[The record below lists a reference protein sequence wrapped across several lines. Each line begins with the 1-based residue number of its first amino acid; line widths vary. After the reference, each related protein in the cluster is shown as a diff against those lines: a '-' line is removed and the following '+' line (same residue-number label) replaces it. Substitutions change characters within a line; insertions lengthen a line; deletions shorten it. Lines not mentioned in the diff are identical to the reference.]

1 MESTP
6 ELLPD
11 LGKFPAQRR
20 KRHSKILSRTGSS
33 SQLRDTPAK
42 DAVTNASAQPGYFH
56 EQSPKPAVQMDPSR
70 NNASNRSLANLG
82 EINESMR
89 PAMEAFRKASTKDI
103 LRAVPAGHH
112 AQTVKPTVPMWP
124 SSSTPSGKTIW
135 PENRKMALATAAKI
149 ALTSAPVNAGKAI
162 SSQDIHQLLD
172 QNPSY
177 IELCETLEARG
188 FVLDRRHFAK
198 LLLAAVPEVNSATP
212 CQAPAGSS
220 LQNAQEIESSPEI
233 EQQPP
238 LAVAADLSRSQ
249 TQAVVAP
256 PITAVPPMHSALFNS
271 PLRSI
276 SPSGER
282 GRAFLAQASPKS
294 TRGRPR
300 RDGLPPQPRLQGP
313 PKPRGRPRKDGLPPR
328 QRAMAQGAQK
338 DVTNGTP
345 FDIMKDSLPMNDAAP
360 VNTEPAPTPNTV
372 QASAPVQ
379 PFYGDK
385 PIAKPHFDAATEV
398 SAVKDQRVQAQ
409 QSREHAAVTDTHT
422 SVMQRQLPTT
432 GASTSGK
439 TASSGF
445 GMLKLID
452 IPRPD
457 STHQAVHANGP
468 STDLSASVLRSNP
481 QSAPAVRWSDGPML
495 SKGQLEAR
503 NQADSQTGHVGHVSM
518 HRSPV
523 ANGAPMYPGTGVFFD
538 NFNTAPP
545 TRGFAP
551 AAYQQERKDFPQRAS
566 YSPLPRQ
573 QQQHYQGIPKALSK
587 QEMARKRNFSDI
599 VDLTQ
604 LSEDDNE
611 QHHDKRLRPGGEI
624 QMQPLPSS
632 NLLPPAPASDII
644 STMGRTPDPHSA
656 PAYLTEQQMSRD
668 PAVRERLLG
677 TNAAQR
683 PEPNEPIMNGNVDL
697 SQFKFAPKGHSS
709 QRESLR
715 TADVV
720 QTMDKKKAVR
730 CSTYNAKTIARDVL
744 IAAGHHPREKPLNW
758 HLLPLEGNF
767 RNVNFG
773 SDLSTFKWDLV
784 DPLEQALAVDTAI
797 EDADDELDA
806 VQNRQAPSVRTP
818 VRRHSTRVALTASG
832 DGDVGSVGKMTFD
845 FSHLVMPF
853 LTSEY

>member
-20 KRHSKILSRTGSS
+20 KRHSKILTRTGSS

-42 DAVTNASAQPGYFH
+42 DAITNPSAPPGYSH
-56 EQSPKPAVQMDPSR
+56 EQPPKPAVQMDASR
-70 NNASNRSLANLG
+70 NNASNGSQANLG
-82 EINESMR
+82 EINASMR
-89 PAMEAFRKASTKDI
+89 PAMEAFRKASTKDNLI
-103 LRAVPAGHH
+103 AVPAGHH
-112 AQTVKPTVPMWP
+112 AQTVKPTVPMQP

-135 PENRKMALATAAKI
+135 PENKKIALATAAKI
-149 ALTSAPVNAGKAI
+149 ALTSAPVNAGKKI

-188 FVLDRRHFAK
+188 FVLDRGHFAR

-212 CQAPAGSS
+212 SQAPAGSS
-220 LQNAQEIESSPEI
+220 LQNAQELESSPEI
-233 EQQPP
+233 EQKPS
-238 LAVAADLSRSQ
+238 LAVAADLSRLQ
-249 TQAVVAP
+249 TQAAVAP
-256 PITAVPPMHSALFNS
+256 PITEVPSMHSALFSS

-282 GRAFLAQASPKS
+282 GRAFLMQASPKS
-294 TRGRPR
+294 TRGQPR
-300 RDGLPPQPRLQGP
+300 RDGLPPQSRLQGS

-328 QRAMAQGAQK
+328 QRAMAQSAQK
-338 DVTNGTP
+338 DVANGTP
-345 FDIMKDSLPMNDAAP
+345 YDIMEDSLPMNDAAP
-360 VNTEPAPTPNTV
+360 VKTQPAPTPDTV

-379 PFYGDK
+379 PFHGDK

-398 SAVKDQRVQAQ
+398 SAVKDQRLQAQ

-432 GASTSGK
+432 GASTSET

-452 IPRPD
+452 IPRSDGP
-457 STHQAVHANGP
+457 HQAVHANGP
-468 STDLSASVLRSNP
+468 STDTFASVLRSNP
-481 QSAPAVRWSDGPML
+481 QSAPAVKWSDGPIL
-495 SKGQLEAR
+495 SQGSLEAR
-503 NQADSQTGHVGHVSM
+503 NQAGSQTGHVSM
-518 HRSPV
+518 HRPPV
-523 ANGAPMYPGTGVFFD
+523 ANGAPMYPGTGVFPD

-551 AAYQQERKDFPQRAS
+551 AAYQQERIEFPQRAS
-566 YSPLPRQ
+566 HSPLPQRKQ

-604 LSEDDNE
+604 LSEDENE
-611 QHHDKRLRPGGEI
+611 QHRDKRLRPGGEI

-632 NLLPPAPASDII
+632 NPLAHVPVSDII
-644 STMGRTPDPHSA
+644 PAMGRMPDPHSA

-683 PEPNEPIMNGNVDL
+683 SEPNEPIMNGNVDL

-720 QTMDKKKAVR
+720 QPMDRKKAVR

-758 HLLPLEGNF
+758 HLLPVEGNF
-767 RNVNFG
+767 RNVNFD

-784 DPLEQALAVDTAI
+784 DPLEQTLAVETAI

-806 VQNRQAPSVRTP
+806 AQNRQGPPVRTP
-818 VRRHSTRVALTASG
+818 VRRHSTRVALMAGG
-832 DGDVGSVGKMTFD
+832 DGEVGSVGKTD
-845 FSHLVMPF
+845 I
-853 LTSEY
+853 